1 MQCVVVLILA
11 WISLVDL
18 RTHRITNKAVMVL
31 AIASLATTVANS
43 FTYRDHFFMAI
54 IVLLVAILLS
64 VFCGLGMGD
73 VKLLGVLAMLVLPPQ
88 AATYMIFLFTI
99 AVTAMA
105 HAIFLSQGD
114 FRRSLQI
121 PLAPAIFCGT
131 IATLI
136 AK

>member
-31 AIASLATTVANS
+31 AIASLATTAANS

-88 AATYMIFLFTI
+88 AATYKIFLFTI

-136 AK
+136 VK

>member
-1 MQCVVVLILA
+1 
-11 WISLVDL
+11 
-18 RTHRITNKAVMVL
+18 MVL
-31 AIASLATTVANS
+31 AIASLGTTAANS
-43 FTYRDHFFMAI
+43 FTYRDHFFMSI

-136 AK
+136 VK